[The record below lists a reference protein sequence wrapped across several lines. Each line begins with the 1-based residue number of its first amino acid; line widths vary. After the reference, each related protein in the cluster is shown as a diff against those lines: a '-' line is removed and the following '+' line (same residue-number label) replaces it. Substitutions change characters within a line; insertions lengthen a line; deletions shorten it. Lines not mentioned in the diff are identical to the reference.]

1 MQGIQG
7 TSKQHELDQILYLY
21 EVAFYQAFTE
31 QMLQVYQ
38 SPDVTIQGCHLGQVV
53 DVGEGGVLAARTAH
67 ERKGNEDIRKF
78 LIFYK
83 KTTPCQ

>member
-38 SPDVTIQGCHLGQVV
+38 SPAATIQGCHLGQVV
-53 DVGEGGVLAARTAH
+53 DVGEGGVLGLPMRGR
-67 ERKGNEDIRKF
+67 EMRKLGSS
-78 LIFYK
+78 
-83 KTTPCQ
+83 